1 MLREYTTDPVYIT
14 TDDDTIFKLL
24 TDRAAH
30 EPESVVAQALRGPRR
45 QWTDITA
52 RQMLSDVRK
61 TAKGL
66 LAMGISKGDSVLIY
80 SPTCYEWGVVDFAC
94 ASIGAISVPVY
105 DTDSPKQVAQI
116 VSETSPSVAFAG
128 GDERSLT
135 LEAMRQAPDN
145 SVEYSF
151 NMQSNGMQAVADWGK
166 NISDETLDAAI
177 KQITADDPLTIIFT
191 SGSTG
196 KPKGA
201 LISHRNFVHTVKSG
215 WAVLPTMLMTNP
227 TRLLLFLPLAHAFA
241 RYIQYTAIGAH
252 GIVGYL
258 SDTKHLLADL
268 RGFRPSY
275 MLAVPRVY
283 EKVYNAASQKAGNGL
298 KGHVFAAAYKHFVQ
312 WSKDE
317 QSNKAHSFLDK
328 VKHKFF
334 MGLVGSSIHSA
345 MGGGMR
351 FMACGGAPMNVDLA
365 HFFNGIDD
373 LTFIQGY
380 GLTETSAPCMV
391 NFEAMNRVGSVGRVG
406 PGFSA
411 RLTDED
417 ELEIKGPSV
426 FMGYINSP
434 EQTAEIMDGEWLRTG
449 DLGQI
454 DDDGYVYITGRK
466 KDLIITA
473 GGKNVSPAPLED
485 IISSCPIVSHAVVVG
500 DNKPFIAALITLEPD
515 MLRQWLEGHGL
526 DSSMTAL
533 EAAKNEAVRAYIQE
547 FIDHANANVS
557 RAESVR
563 KFVVLPSE
571 FSQDAG
577 TLTPSL
583 KIVRPR
589 VIKQYAQVID
599 EILYAP
605 KPSAMTD
612 AATAKIMAAA
622 EQFNKQ
628 VQPTVKAAREMIEP
642 MYNKA
647 VENVK
652 ENVAELSEQLS
663 ERLRSTTAQDDVQDD
678 SADHATVHGDESGEK

>member
-1 MLREYTTDPVYIT
+1 MLREYTTEPVYTT

-24 TDRAAH
+24 TDRAAS
-30 EPESVVAQALRGPRR
+30 EPDSVVAQALRGPRR
-45 QWTDITA
+45 QWVDITA
-52 RQMLSDVRK
+52 SQMLDDVRK
-61 TAKGL
+61 VAKGL

-116 VSETSPSVAFAG
+116 VSETSPQVAFAG

-135 LEAMRQAPDN
+135 LEAMRQSPDN
-145 SVEYSF
+145 SVRYSF
-151 NMQSNGMQAVADWGK
+151 NMQSNGLQAVTDWGK
-166 NISDETLDAAI
+166 KVSDETLDEAI
-177 KQITADDPLTIIFT
+177 AHIHADDPLTIIFT

-215 WAVLPTMLMTNP
+215 WAVLPTMLMADP

-252 GIVGYL
+252 GVVGYL

-268 RGFRPSY
+268 RGFRPTY

-298 KGHVFAAAYKHFVQ
+298 KGHVFLAAYKHFVQ
-312 WSKDE
+312 WSKNE
-317 QSNKAHSFLDK
+317 QEGKAHTWRQKLH
-328 VKHKFF
+328 HKFF
-334 MGLVGSSIHSA
+334 MSVVGSSIHSA
-345 MGGGMR
+345 MGNGMR

-391 NFEAMNRVGSVGRVG
+391 NFEAKNHVGSVGRVG

-426 FMGYINSP
+426 FLGYINAP
-434 EQTAEIMDGEWLRTG
+434 EQTADVMNGEWLRTG
-449 DLGQI
+449 DLASI

-485 IISSCPIVSHAVVVG
+485 IIATCPIVSHVVVVG

-526 DSSMTAL
+526 DANMTPL
-533 EAAKNEAVRAYIQE
+533 EAAKNEAVRAFIQE
-547 FIDHANANVS
+547 YIDHANANVS

-571 FSQDAG
+571 FSQEAG

-589 VIKQYAQVID
+589 VIKQYGQVID

-628 VQPTVKAAREMIEP
+628 VQPTVKAARDMIEP

-647 VENVK
+647 MENVK
-652 ENVAELSEQLS
+652 DNVAEFSEQLS
-663 ERLRSTTAQDDVQDD
+663 ERLRSTATHDD
-678 SADHATVHGDESGEK
+678 AETENEEK